1 MSDKQVI
8 CDAFQ
13 QITDFDW
20 LENAYR
26 HARKQKRDRSEFL
39 AFSNNLDDNLLSIQ
53 EQVRNGTFVFGPYRR
68 HWVQVPKRR
77 LVMALPC
84 DSRIVQWAIYL
95 LLNPFYDRMMIEDSF
110 ACRKGKGS
118 LAAAERLQ
126 YWMKEVEGKPKQWY
140 CLKLDISKYFY
151 RVNHAILMEI
161 LEQRIQDPDLL
172 ALLDTIINCDGERFG
187 LPRFMSP
194 DDAEEWDWLDFCGM
208 PIGNLTSQLFANI
221 YLDQLDQFCKHTLK
235 LHYYVRYM
243 DDFCILVKGK
253 EEARRVYAEIE
264 RFLRETLLLDISP
277 KSRIQK
283 ATAPVEFVGYL
294 ITPHGIRMRKKTTR
308 HIKRSLRF
316 ISASFALGAI
326 GYEKAMASAIC
337 YVGMCKHCEGYN
349 LLRWIEENFTLER
362 GDAAM
367 SQPDGPPGGGRRFY
381 SIQPNEDGNVDVYLR
396 PDDTGQIRVVRG
408 VTPYD
413 GLDDD
418 IRARYDA
425 WCESA
430 ETIFL

>member
-26 HARKQKRDRSEFL
+26 HARKQKRYRSEFL

-221 YLDQLDQFCKHTLK
+221 YLDQLDQFCKHTLHIHK
-235 LHYYVRYM
+235 YVRYM
-243 DDFCILVKGK
+243 DDVVILAESK
-253 EEARRVYAEIE
+253 EQAHAYQEAIAE
-264 RFLRETLLLDISP
+264 FLRVRLQLDLNSKTSIRP
-277 KSRIQK
+277 
-283 ATAPVEFVGYL
+283 ATRVEFVGYIVTSKEL
-294 ITPHGIRMRKKTTR
+294 RLRKATIRRMKSSMRA
-308 HIKRSLRF
+308 
-316 ISASFALGAI
+316 ISRKYATGQMSKQDFDRRVAS
-326 GYEKAMASAIC
+326 YK
-337 YVGMCKHCEGYN
+337 GMIKHCSNEG
-349 LLRWIEENFTLER
+349 
-362 GDAAM
+362 
-367 SQPDGPPGGGRRFY
+367 
-381 SIQPNEDGNVDVYLR
+381 
-396 PDDTGQIRVVRG
+396 
-408 VTPYD
+408 
-413 GLDDD
+413 
-418 IRARYDA
+418 IRARLNEIYLHA
-425 WCESA
+425 MEKA
-430 ETIFL
+430 EAA